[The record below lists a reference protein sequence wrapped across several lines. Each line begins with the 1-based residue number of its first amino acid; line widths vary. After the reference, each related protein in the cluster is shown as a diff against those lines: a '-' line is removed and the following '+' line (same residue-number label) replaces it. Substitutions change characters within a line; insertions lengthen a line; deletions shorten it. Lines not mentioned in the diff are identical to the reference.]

1 MGTLSACSSAT
12 TTDMRLPVNLRSL
25 TGVLTLGFVQA
36 GGHMGSALDHA
47 DIRGFEPHISV
58 GPEPASN
65 QARAY
70 KRRITLSRISPESG
84 ARPRA

>member
-1 MGTLSACSSAT
+1 MPN
-12 TTDMRLPVNLRSL
+12 TTDMRLPVNPRSI
-25 TGVLTLGFVQA
+25 TVLSGDVSMQA

-65 QARAY
+65 
-70 KRRITLSRISPESG
+70 
-84 ARPRA
+84 